1 MSALKT
7 KQTVTIKPY
16 SKKELAVLYDVSVY
30 IITVW
35 LKGIASELGTVLGRR
50 YNINQ
55 VELIFVRLGIPGQE
69 ILF

>member
-1 MSALKT
+1 MRALKT
-7 KQTVTIKPY
+7 KQTVKIKPY
-16 SKKELAVLYDVSVY
+16 SKKELAVLYDVSLY

-35 LKGIASELGTVLGRR
+35 LKAIASEIGIVLARR

-69 ILF
+69 IIF

>member
-35 LKGIASELGTVLGRR
+35 LKEIASELGTVLGRR

-69 ILF
+69 IIL